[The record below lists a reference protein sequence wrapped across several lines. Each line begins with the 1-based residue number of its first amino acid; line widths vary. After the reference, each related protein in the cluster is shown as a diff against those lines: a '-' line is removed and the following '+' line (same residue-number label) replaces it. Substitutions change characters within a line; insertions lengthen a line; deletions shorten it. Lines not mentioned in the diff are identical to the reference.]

1 MKFFS
6 DSVAG
11 KVNIKILSCS
21 VIMMS
26 LFSCA
31 TYKPE
36 YGMNTAPYPV
46 GDTLDNEKPAHRF
59 YLIGDAGYA
68 NEPHTQAMLGI
79 ISEKLDREG
88 KNTTLFYLGD
98 NIYPEGM
105 APDNGSK
112 ARKDG
117 EASLT
122 SQLKLSKLFPG
133 QTLFIPGN
141 HDWYNGYEGLRE
153 QEKFINKY
161 TGKKTFL
168 PGKGCA
174 IKDVEINDNTTL
186 ITIDSQW
193 YIEDWDDYPNINDDC
208 DIKTREGLFTELED
222 LLNKNQNKTVLIAIH
237 HPLMSNG
244 SHGGH
249 FSMKKQLFPLPY
261 NVPLPVLGSLI
272 NLARKASGYSTQD
285 IQSRVYISLSNRI
298 KTLIQDK
305 DNVIV
310 ISGHDHNLQ
319 YIHHDNVHQI
329 ISGAGSKVEAARVV
343 YPEDFSYGGT
353 GYSILDINK
362 DGTAKVYFYSIKDG
376 KEEQLFE
383 KKLLEKKEV
392 ELKDYPDT
400 FPQKMSA
407 AIYTP
412 EMTDKG
418 GLYRFF
424 FGKHYRKYYSV
435 PVEAQVVRLD
445 TLYGGLE
452 PKKAGGG
459 HQTHS
464 LRLEGKDGREY
475 SMRALKKS
483 AIRFLQAVAFKE
495 RYIGNTL
502 ENTFAE
508 KFLLDF
514 YTTSHPYTPFIV
526 GRLADKVDVGHTNP
540 KLYYV
545 PKQNAL
551 GEYNSAFGDEL
562 YMIEEHVHKEQKD
575 VKGFGDPDDITDT
588 PDMLKNLTKD
598 HKYSIDQRSYIR
610 ARLFDMLIGDWDR
623 HTDQW
628 KWGEYKKDGKVI
640 YKPIPKDRDQAFTKY
655 DGSLFAI
662 IMNIPALRHMQS
674 FKDDIRNVK
683 WFNREP
689 YALDLALITSATE
702 KDWLEEAAYIRQ
714 NLTDAAIDDAF
725 AQMPKELQDETI
737 EGIKSKLKS
746 RKSHLSEFALKY
758 RAVLLKT
765 VLVVGTDKKDRFVIT
780 RMGGGKTR
788 IEMYSLKDDKETL
801 VHDQTYARGQTKE
814 IWIYG
819 LDDDDVFEVNGKPE
833 KPILLRIL
841 GGQNHDTYKVENGRK
856 VKVYDFK
863 SKKNTYEVDRRTGMI
878 MSDDHETN
886 SYDAEKPKYNVIAGY
901 PGIGYNPDDGVKIGG
916 IMDYTV
922 NNFNRRPFSQKHN
935 LRGNYFFATDG
946 FELKY
951 AGKYMNAALRWNIGL
966 DVVYTSP
973 NFSINYFGM
982 GNETENPDDQLGMNY
997 NRVRLQTFSVAP
1009 SFFKESRNGSFTQ
1022 FGAVFETIE
1031 VDESTNRF
1039 VNQPGT
1045 LAPYL
1050 FEHRQYFGINGKYSF
1065 ANYDNASLPALGM
1078 FFYISGGWKTSIDD
1092 SNRNFPYAEGSI
1104 GVIHKITPD
1113 ENLVFSTTAK
1123 GKAIFGND
1131 FEFYQAATLG
1141 GDFDLRGYRRER
1153 FTGKRSVYQSSDLRL
1168 TLGSVKTSF
1177 VPMKYGI
1184 FGGYDFG
1191 RVWVSEDPSRK
1202 WHQSVGG
1209 GGWLNGLDVVT
1220 ARVFYFYGTDG
1231 GRVAFGLNFGL

>member
-1 MKFFS
+1 MKFFP
-6 DSVAG
+6 DTVTAR
-11 KVNIKILSCS
+11 VNIKIITCL
-21 VIMMS
+21 VAAMS

-31 TYKPE
+31 SYKPE
-36 YGMNTAPYPV
+36 YGVNTSPRPA
-46 GDTLDNEKPAHRF
+46 GDTINASKPAHRF

-79 ISEKLDREG
+79 VSAKLDKEG

-105 APDNGSK
+105 GPDDGSE

-141 HDWYNGYEGLRE
+141 HDWYNGYDGLRE
-153 QEKFINKY
+153 QEKFVNEY

-174 IKDVEINDNTTL
+174 IKDVEISNDITL

-193 YIEDWDDYPNINDDC
+193 YIEDWDDYPGINDNC
-208 DIKTREGLFTELED
+208 DIKTREDLFTEFED
-222 LLNKNQNKTVLIAIH
+222 LLNKNQNKTVIVAIH
-237 HPLMSNG
+237 HPLMTNG
-244 SHGGH
+244 SHGGQ
-249 FSMKKQLFPLPY
+249 FSWKKQLFPLPY
-261 NVPLPVLGSLI
+261 NVPLPIIGSLV

-285 IQSRVYISLSNRI
+285 LQSRVYSTLSKRI

-319 YIHHDNVHQI
+319 YIRHDNIHQI
-329 ISGAGSKVEAARVV
+329 ISGSGSKIEAARAI

-353 GYSILDINK
+353 GYSILDIND
-362 DGTAKVYFYSIKDG
+362 DGSARVYFYSIKDG

-383 KKLLEKKEV
+383 RTLLGKKEA

-400 FPQKMSA
+400 FPKTASA
-407 AIYTP
+407 SIYTP
-412 EMTDKG
+412 QMTKKSG
-418 GLYRFF
+418 TYRFF
-424 FGKHYRKYYSV
+424 FGEHYRKYYSI
-435 PVEAQVVRLD
+435 PVEAPVVKLD
-445 TLYGGLE
+445 TLYGGLK

-464 LRLEGKDGREY
+464 LRLEGPDGREY

-483 AIRFLQAVAFKE
+483 ATRFLQAVAFKD
-495 RYIGNTL
+495 RYMGDTF
-502 ENTFAE
+502 EDTFAE

-526 GRLADKVDVGHTNP
+526 GTLADKVGVGHTNP
-540 KLYYV
+540 KLYFV
-545 PKQNAL
+545 PRQDAL
-551 GEYNSAFGDEL
+551 GEYNSSFGDEL
-562 YMIEEHVHKEQKD
+562 YMIEEHVHKEQRD
-575 VKGFGDPDDITDT
+575 TRGFGKPDDIVDT
-588 PDMLKNLTKD
+588 NEMLENLRKD
-598 HKYSIDQRSYIR
+598 HKYSMDEKAYIR

-628 KWGEYKKDGKVI
+628 KWAEYKSGGKVT
-640 YKPIPKDRDQAFTKY
+640 YRPIPKDRDQAFTKY
-655 DGSLFAI
+655 DGTLFAI
-662 IMNIPALRHMQS
+662 IMNIPALRHMQT

-689 YALDLALITSATE
+689 YPLDLAVITASTE
-702 KDWLEEAAYIRQ
+702 ADWLEQAAYLRD
-714 NLTDAAIDDAF
+714 NLTDDVIDEAF
-725 AQMPKELQDETI
+725 ANLPKEVQDGTVDE
-737 EGIKSKLKS
+737 IKSKLKA
-746 RKSHLSEFALKY
+746 RKAHLEEFALQY
-758 RAVLLKT
+758 RKVLLKT
-765 VLVVGTDKKDRFVIT
+765 VLVVGTDKKDKF
-780 RMGGGKTR
+780 R
-788 IEMYSLKDDKETL
+788 IIRGADGATTVEMYSLKDDKETL
-801 VHDQTYARGQTKE
+801 IQSHSYNRRQTKE

-819 LDDDDVFEVNGKPE
+819 LDDDDVFEVTGKPE
-833 KPILLRIL
+833 KPITIRLL
-841 GGQNHDTYKVENGRK
+841 GGQNHDTYRVENGRRIK
-856 VKVYDFK
+856 LYDFK
-863 SKKNTYEVDRRTGMI
+863 SKNNTYEADSRTRKV
-878 MSDDHETN
+878 MSDDYETN
-886 SYDAEKPKYNVIAGY
+886 SYDPDKPRYNVVAGY
-901 PGIGYNPDDGVKIGG
+901 PSIGYNPDDGVKVGAIL
-916 IMDYTV
+916 DYTV

-935 LRGNYFFATDG
+935 LRGNYYFATDG

-966 DVVYTSP
+966 DIVYTSP
-973 NFSINYFGM
+973 NFSINYFGF
-982 GNETENPDDQLGMNY
+982 GNETENIDDQLGMDY
-997 NRVRLQTFSVAP
+997 NRVRLQTFSFAP
-1009 SFFKESRNGSFTQ
+1009 SVFKETRNGSLTS

-1031 VDESTNRF
+1031 VDGSTNRY
-1039 VNQPGT
+1039 VNVPGV
-1045 LAPYL
+1045 LDASL
-1050 FEHRQYFGINGKYSF
+1050 FEHRQYAGVNGKYSF
-1065 ANYDNASLPALGM
+1065 ENYDNASLPALGM
-1078 FFYISGGWKTSIDD
+1078 FFYLTGGWKMSIEDT
-1092 SNRNFPYAEGSI
+1092 NRNFPHAEAAI
-1104 GVIHKITPD
+1104 GIVHKITAD
-1113 ENLVFSTTAK
+1113 ESLVLSTTAK
-1123 GKAIFGND
+1123 GKALFSND

-1141 GDFDLRGYRRER
+1141 GDNDLRGYRRER
-1153 FTGKRSVYQSSDLRL
+1153 FTGKQSVYQSTDLRL

-1191 RVWVSEDPSRK
+1191 RVWIPEDSSRK

-1209 GGWLNGLDVVT
+1209 GAWLNGLDVVT